1 MDNVQLKQEDV
12 FGEHAVLTDVNPVTN
27 TKSIDDAAN
36 GEKLNQTLDRI
47 WESINNKLSRIVNSV
62 NGRTGVVVLT
72 SDDVGLGNVDNVSF
86 ADIKSWVINQIENAF
101 ENKQLR
107 LYDTYDRVIEAIDA
121 NDKTM
126 SWAPF
131 YCDMYGNNDRRAVI
145 GVYTWDPSASHL
157 GASYRMINTV
167 GYADPSIIYRASQS
181 DYNPGAPGE
190 QDYEKYSDIPVGGIG
205 VNIYKEERPDDQI
218 LYLEGARTGVPK
230 GQAGLRLDHDKIG
243 SRVYYEETP
252 YGNVNIPADPNLN
265 WTFTT
270 PGMLWRFTDLEMK
283 KGVPVKIYIN
293 DVEISPTY
301 FIGAQLSGDAS
312 IADSFYLSTEWEYY
326 NNIRQNDIIIMR
338 FSNFTRTTVSFTDP
352 YYCRTPVDGV
362 CMDFNDRQPMIGF
375 VTKFDGT
382 DAVGT
387 VFVIKFY
394 DLKPNTIGYGITT
407 YNTHQDGASLDTALG
422 VKVLTIKGTPSKVSN
437 VAVNMSGLNVQSLY
451 NHGTIGSDVHRKD
464 ARYSAL
470 EVYTPWGTTMSNARP
485 DGSLAIQ
492 TDETLCIQAK
502 YQRKPTR
509 YRLWDVPE
517 WVANKFY
524 KKEDDTYTLLTSRPS
539 GWDTGWMNYYVK
551 NNNDEYEIVKGV
563 PPVYAK
569 QDPTTGYGGIEP
581 RDQYNL
587 GSLSSPN
594 YSWTRFTSETYYETL
609 TENGVMN
616 PQGSSPSDGL
626 GGTISELGI
635 NFRKVSY
642 QPDTGSSD
650 YDGYTLHNLSG
661 LKFYRVSD
669 NLVASG
675 LNSNYDYE
683 FFHEIGIVDEKDALG
698 KPVKNIFEKGGAT
711 AGVGVNV
718 GKYLEITPKRNYR
731 AETFWE
737 GGKVQVRTAE
747 GLTEKIETYDV
758 TDYIKAG
765 QIPSSETD
773 TVPFT
778 YEELKKRWL
787 TDSDQF
793 FAINTNRPDDLHPCR
808 IRYISLDEKPD
819 DWDEAWFKYLRN
831 IGTDTDKDF
840 VFLPVID
847 NLTIGFEPESQLYM
861 GPYYRMTRDSIW
873 GAITVDEVRN
883 KFLNSESF
891 NGWRIIWKRPT
902 NRMTIDV
909 DPNTLSF
916 DTRGKLT
923 VVGGV
928 NSTETTNI
936 RFIDSSGIYADT
948 YSGDIDEAH
957 TEGVRIGDGLKLNG
971 TAITLPSDVVLLNS
985 VESNTRLK
993 SVVDEGMS
1001 AYELARFFYTFGD
1014 RFDITVPTTNTM
1026 TATWLRTQ
1034 QPSLSDKI
1042 GHLPYVNVGNTKS
1055 DAKDVMSF
1063 NQSVH
1068 SALQRELNDRTEITF
1083 SDPTYNIPET
1093 SFVKGDLRT
1102 YMSGTISEVLT
1113 RATSIVRAIRTYV
1126 ENPDDAN
1133 KVEQYVANHYNL
1145 GTVASNDDLVEK
1157 LTLIPMFTDH
1167 HLEDHLPFDWLFSLF
1182 TMVILAK
1189 GKWSNIVAGEFR
1201 YTQLQHRPAD
1211 WEPSG
1216 YASYFLHNTGSNVY
1230 EVLTPVSIEYHPGM
1244 FYIRNNE
1251 TGEFSL
1257 VTDDTATQ
1265 ETILASYYFQNTF
1278 SLMTSDTEPANWTTD
1293 WTLYYTTSD
1302 ETSAKRFSR
1311 VNTETPP
1318 TWEANKYYIMATNG
1332 DVVGYEKVTA
1342 APPFENGEKGTTSN
1356 AIISAPDWEANTFYS
1371 DDQGTLTET
1380 RPDNWFTN
1388 YGDYY
1393 RKIGDS
1399 SYEHV
1404 SGYQRAFR
1412 TYTGPYYSREL
1423 VTNS

>member
-1 MDNVQLKQEDV
+1 MSMDNIRLKQEDV
-12 FGEHAVLTDVNPVTN
+12 FGEHSVLTDINPVTN
-27 TKSIDDAAN
+27 TGSIDDDAS
-36 GEKLNQTLDRI
+36 GEKLNDTLNRV
-47 WESINNKLSRIVNSV
+47 WQAINNKLSRYVNSV

-86 ADIKSWVINQIENAF
+86 ADIKSWVIEQIENAF

-107 LYDTYDRVIEAIDA
+107 LYDTYDRVIEALDA

-131 YCDMYGNNDRRAVI
+131 FCDIYGENDRRSVI
-145 GVYTWDPSASHL
+145 GLYKWNPSSSHL
-157 GASYRMINTV
+157 DADYRMINTI
-167 GYADPSIIYRASQS
+167 GYADPSIIYRTTPT
-181 DYNPGAPGE
+181 DYNPGASGE
-190 QDYEKYSDIPVGGIG
+190 ADYEKYADIPVGGIG
-205 VNIYKEERPDDQI
+205 VNIYKEPRAEDQI
-218 LYLEGARTGVPK
+218 LYLEGARSPARKDQT
-230 GQAGLRLDHDKIG
+230 GLRLDHDKIG
-243 SRVYYEETP
+243 SRMYYEETP
-252 YGNVNIPADPNLN
+252 YGNVDIPSDSNSN
-265 WTFTT
+265 WTFSTA
-270 PGMLWRFTDLEMK
+270 GMLWRFTASSLT
-283 KGVPVKIYIN
+283 KGMPVKIYIN
-293 DVEISPTY
+293 DVEIAPTY
-301 FIGAQLSGDAS
+301 FTSAQLSGDES
-312 IADSFYLSTEWEYY
+312 IADSFYLSTEWSHY

-338 FSNFTRTTVSFTDP
+338 FSNFTRTTGRQSTGDT
-352 YYCRTPVDGV
+352 YWCRTADSGV
-362 CMDFNDRQPMIGF
+362 CMDFNDRQPMIGY
-375 VTKFDGT
+375 VSKFDGV
-382 DAVGT
+382 DSVGT

-394 DLKPNTIGYGITT
+394 DLKPNTIGYGLTT
-407 YNTHQDGASLDTALG
+407 YQTHQDRASTDTTIG
-422 VKVLTIKGTPSKVSN
+422 VKVLTTKNTPSKTGTIS
-437 VAVNMSGLNVQSLY
+437 VNMSGLNVQFLR
-451 NHGTIGSDVHRKD
+451 NHGTIGSDMHRENTS
-464 ARYSAL
+464 YSVL
-470 EVYTPWGTTMSNARP
+470 DVYTPWGTYLSSPRP

-492 TDETLCIQAK
+492 TDETLCIQAE
-502 YQRKPTR
+502 YQRKPTGLR
-509 YRLWDVPE
+509 E
-517 WVANKFY
+517 WNPPKWMSDKFY
-524 KKEDDTYTLLTSRPS
+524 RKDGDTYTLLTTKPVRWYGEWSQ
-539 GWDTGWMNYYVK
+539 YYIK
-551 NNNDEYEIVKGV
+551 NSNDEYV
-563 PPVYAK
+563 PAIGIPPIYSKRNVRSGHGSTTPV
-569 QDPTTGYGGIEP
+569 
-581 RDQYNL
+581 DQYNL
-587 GSLSSPN
+587 GSLMSMN
-594 YSWTRFTSETYYETL
+594 YSWTRYKSDTFHEML
-609 TENGVMN
+609 TEDKVEH
-616 PQGSSPSDGL
+616 PTGSSPTDGL
-626 GGTISELGI
+626 GGTVTELGI
-635 NFRKVSY
+635 NFRKISY
-642 QPDTGSSD
+642 QPDENASD
-650 YDGYTLHNLSG
+650 YDGYMLHNMSG
-661 LKFYRVSD
+661 LKFYRVS
-669 NLVASG
+669 
-675 LNSNYDYE
+675 SNYVATGLGGPYDEE
-683 FFHEIGIVDEKDALG
+683 FWHEVGIVDKKDAEGHSIDDL
-698 KPVKNIFEKGGAT
+698 FDQGGAT

-718 GKYLEITPKRNYR
+718 GRFLEITPKHTYR
-731 AETFWE
+731 SETYWD
-737 GGKVQVRTAE
+737 GGKVQVRTGN
-747 GLTEKIETYDV
+747 GLTEQIETYDV
-758 TDYIKAG
+758 TDYIKHPGSA
-765 QIPSSETD
+765 ITD
-773 TVPFT
+773 DVPFD
-778 YEELKKRWL
+778 YDELEKRWL
-787 TDSDQF
+787 TTSWEF
-793 FAINTNRPDDLHPCR
+793 FLEVDDTLHPCKL
-808 IRYISLDEKPD
+808 RYILLTEKPD
-819 DWDEAWFKYLRN
+819 DWDTAWNKYLYN
-831 IGTDTDKDF
+831 VGTENDKDL

-847 NLTIGFEPESQLYM
+847 NITIGFEPESPVYM
-861 GPYYRMTRDSIW
+861 GPYYRMTRDSVW
-873 GAITVDEVRN
+873 GDITLDDLRN
-883 KFLNSESF
+883 DFLSSSVWNAA
-891 NGWRIIWKRPT
+891 RIIWKRPT
-902 NRMTIDV
+902 NRLTV
-909 DPNTLSF
+909 DTDPETLSF
-916 DTRGKLT
+916 NADGQLT

-936 RFIDSSGIYADT
+936 RFIDSDGVYADT
-948 YSGDIDEAH
+948 YSGDIDKAH

-1001 AYELARFFYTFGD
+1001 TYELARFFYTFGD
-1014 RFDITVPTTNTM
+1014 RFDINVPTTNTM

-1042 GHLPYVNVGNTKS
+1042 AHLPYVNVGNTKS

-1126 ENPDDAN
+1126 ENPGDAN

-1145 GTVASNDDLVEK
+1145 GTVVSNDDLVEK

-1167 HLEDHLPFDWLFSLF
+1167 HLEDHLPFDWMFSLF
-1182 TMVILAK
+1182 TTVILAK
-1189 GKWSNIVAGEFR
+1189 GKWSDIVAGEFQ
-1201 YTQLQHRPAD
+1201 YTQLQHRPAE

-1244 FYIRNNE
+1244 FYTRDNE

-1257 VTDDTATQ
+1257 VTNDTATQ

-1278 SLMTSDTEPANWTTD
+1278 SLMTSDTVPANWETD

-1302 ETSAKRFSR
+1302 ETTAKRFNR
-1311 VNTETPP
+1311 VNTATPP
-1318 TWEANKYYIMATNG
+1318 TWEANKYYVMATNG

-1393 RKIGDS
+1393 RKIGDN